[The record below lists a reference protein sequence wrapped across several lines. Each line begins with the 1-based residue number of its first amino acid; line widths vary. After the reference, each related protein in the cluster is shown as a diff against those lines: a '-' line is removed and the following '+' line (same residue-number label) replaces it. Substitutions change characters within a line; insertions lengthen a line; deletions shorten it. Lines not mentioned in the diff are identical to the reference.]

1 MSDREDFNVNA
12 DKELHQAVLAARKS
26 GRRYGGKLISCTMAF
41 ELGAKILLGLE
52 ENEEERLQQDIE
64 ELSSQESLISQK
76 KKLRLEQLKMMQ
88 ASKAAKIEQAA
99 EQNDNVQKLASRI
112 LEIWDR
118 VTQLNQ
124 RTLIGSLLDID
135 RVHLTRQKLETIF
148 PKKATPKPSEEVA
161 IRIAFELLE
170 GDLVGA

>member
-1 MSDREDFNVNA
+1 MSEREDFNVNA
-12 DKELHQAVLAARKS
+12 NKELHQAVLSARKA

-52 ENEEERLQQDIE
+52 ESEEEKIRHDIE
-64 ELSSQESLISQK
+64 ELASQESLISQK
-76 KKLRLEQLKMMQ
+76 KKLRLDQLKIMQ

-99 EQNDNVQKLASRI
+99 EQNDNVQKLANRI

-124 RTLIGSLLDID
+124 RTLIGSLVDID
-135 RVHLTRQKLETIF
+135 RARLTRQRLETIF

-161 IRIAFELLE
+161 IKIAFELLE
-170 GDLVGA
+170 GEKVGA